1 MGIMSNPLL
10 PFGLGFVGSVVG
22 TLLVRAMFL
31 RLTWVAMG
39 LELLAGLLGIWAWQ
53 LWAKTDHSSKVLIAE
68 LVGSV
73 LGTGLALKYG
83 L

>member
-1 MGIMSNPLL
+1 MGIMSNPIL
-10 PFGLGFVGSVVG
+10 PFGLGFAGSVLA

-31 RLTWVAMG
+31 KLTWVAMG

-53 LWAKTDHSSKVLIAE
+53 LWAKTNHNSKVLIAE
-68 LVGSV
+68 LIGSV

-83 L
+83 W